1 MTNIDLMIEV
11 IKKIYHNTDYHF
23 YILTCELKQMQEKF
37 VKDSLY
43 DIQMVTIDFPPDKF
57 CLIYNIFH
65 YGFVLRDDIAVN
77 NAACSTKLV
86 EYMNYGIVP
95 IVLSDII
102 GDFKEY
108 GYDRISVED
117 MGYLSSY
124 KSLNN
129 IRIIKKIKQKNN
141 QIDMKEL

>member
-1 MTNIDLMIEV
+1 MIEV

-23 YILTCELKQMQEKF
+23 YILTGELKQMQEKF
-37 VKDSLY
+37 VKASFD
-43 DIQMVTIDFPPDKF
+43 DIQRVTIDSFPPDKLHLVYSI
-57 CLIYNIFH
+57 CH

-77 NAACSTKLV
+77 NAACPTKLV
-86 EYMNYGIVP
+86 EYMNYGSVP

-124 KSLNN
+124 KSLKN